1 MRNSEK
7 RDVNREIVHRL
18 KQKEPVVIFNREGSL
33 SSNSRV
39 NIFGHNLW
47 QRDTVPKNYEADNDL
62 KNEKNQ

>member
-7 RDVNREIVHRL
+7 RDENREIVHRL
-18 KQKEPVVIFNREGSL
+18 KQKEPVVILNREGSL

-47 QRDTVPKNYEADNDL
+47 QRDTVSK
-62 KNEKNQ
+62 KI

>member
-7 RDVNREIVHRL
+7 RDENREFVHRL
-18 KQKEPVVIFNREGSL
+18 KQKESVVILNREGSL

-39 NIFGHNLW
+39 NIFGHNLR
-47 QRDTVPKNYEADNDL
+47 QRDTVPKKYEADDDL